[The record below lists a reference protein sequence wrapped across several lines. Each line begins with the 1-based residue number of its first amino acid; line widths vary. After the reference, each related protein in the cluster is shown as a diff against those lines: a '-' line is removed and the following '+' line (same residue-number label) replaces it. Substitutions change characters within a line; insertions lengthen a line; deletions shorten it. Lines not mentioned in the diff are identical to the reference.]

1 MTATRRPEGPRYL
14 KKDPRRLKSERGA
27 ALLETA
33 LTLPLL
39 LLIAVGIFDFGRAY
53 QTWQVLT
60 NAAREGA
67 RVAVLPNAAAGA
79 AGARV
84 AAYLQSGQLP
94 DAAGA
99 SVVVTTETIDIGGG
113 ATAGAS
119 RVTVNYP
126 FQFIALQPIA
136 RLIRNGSTAG
146 APLTMTAS
154 AVMRNE

>member
-1 MTATRRPEGPRYL
+1 MTLIRGY
-14 KKDPRRLKSERGA
+14 RLKHERGLMSERGA
-27 ALLETA
+27 AMLETA

-67 RVAVLPNAAAGA
+67 RVAVLPGA
-79 AGARV
+79 TSTGARTRV
-84 AAYLQSGQLP
+84 QAYLTSGQIP
-94 DAAGA
+94 NPTSAT
-99 SVVVTTETIDIGGG
+99 VVVTIESIDIGGG

-126 FQFIALQPIA
+126 YSFIALGPIA
-136 RLIRNGSTAG
+136 RMVRSGSTAG
-146 APLTMTAS
+146 APLTMSAS

>member
-1 MTATRRPEGPRYL
+1 MKMKRIQ
-14 KKDPRRLKSERGA
+14 SEKGA
-27 ALLETA
+27 ALIEAAITV
-33 LTLPLL
+33 PII
-39 LLIAVGIFDFGRAY
+39 LLISVGIFEFGRAY

-67 RVAVLPNAAAGA
+67 RVAVLPGA
-79 AGARV
+79 TPGGATTRV
-84 AAYLQSGQLP
+84 RAYLTSGQLADP
-94 DAAGA
+94 A
-99 SVVVTTETIDIGGG
+99 SATVVVTTESIDIGGG

-126 FQFIALQPIA
+126 YSFIALQPIA
-136 RLIRNGSTAG
+136 RLIRSGSTAG